1 LNLAEIVL
9 PLNST
14 KNIVQVEKRF
24 SAKAQAEAESNFWDY
39 GAERQL
45 AVVRA
50 EKEAEEMRRD
60 GGKARAAHGWLMH
73 GGTKPTTDSSS
84 GRYVYIGRP
93 PMPIF
98 YSLFSNIKYC
108 VPFHNVFSQYTV
120 Q

>member
-1 LNLAEIVL
+1 LTSAEVVL
-9 PLNST
+9 PLNSS
-14 KNIVQVEKRF
+14 KNIVQVEKKF
-24 SAKAQAEAESNFWDY
+24 TAKAQAEAESNFWDY

-60 GGKARAAHGWLMH
+60 GGKARAHGWLMQ
-73 GGTKPTTDSSS
+73 GKTKPTTDSSS

-98 YSLFSNIKYC
+98 YSRFSNIKYF